1 MPATDRLFLE
11 TSAFRQVMTGVNELG
26 ARKFIVQLLAIAAL
40 MVAAR
45 FGFEFLL
52 TLGFVYRD
60 SIFDQAVLAFGILL
74 MPMLFVVIFAIIRLA
89 EKKFVLGFLSLVM
102 VCIPFVIPPVLD
114 PAYWKFRANRS
125 SYVLAVKADPSPQPK
140 YLVFS
145 WGNYNT
151 TFGGGVVFQAIVYD
165 ESDEISLAPDARSAG
180 WITRRSNWPPEDR
193 WIYVLPGK
201 YSYTC
206 KRRTVPFSGHFFYV
220 EEQC

>member
-1 MPATDRLFLE
+1 
-11 TSAFRQVMTGVNELG
+11 LG
-26 ARKFIVQLLAIAAL
+26 ARKFIAQLLAIAAL

-60 SIFDQAVLAFGILL
+60 SALDQPLLAFGILL
-74 MPMLFVVIFAIIRLA
+74 MSMLFVVIFAVVRLA
-89 EKKFVLGFLSLVM
+89 QKKFVLGFLSLVM

-114 PAYWKFRANRS
+114 PPYWKFRANRS
-125 SYVLAVKADPSPQPK
+125 SYLLAVEADLSPLPK
-140 YLVFS
+140 YRVFS

-165 ESDEISLAPDARSAG
+165 ESDEISLAPDVRSAG
-180 WITRRSNWPPEDR
+180 WIARRSNWLPEDR
-193 WIYVLPGK
+193 WIYVLPDK
-201 YSYTC
+201 DSYTC
-206 KRRTVPFSGHFFYV
+206 KRRTVPFGGHFFYV